1 MTPVARVGGAAAGA
15 RTPAGR
21 VRAGRGPRAGES
33 RWVLLFLAPTL
44 IGLAVLSA
52 GPILA
57 TFGISLTKWD
67 MLTAPQFVG
76 LDNYAKLLGDER
88 FGKAVRNTAFYTL
101 VSVPIGLVLALGLA
115 TALNRS
121 IRGIAWIRTAYFLPL
136 VTSATAIALVWLW
149 IYSPTGPLNDILRAF
164 GIPPQRWVA
173 DPTLAM
179 PSIIAMSIW
188 QGLPAN
194 VIIFLAGLQGIPAEY
209 YDAASVDGAGRRSR
223 FRRITLPLLTPAI
236 FFTGVLA
243 LIGAFQVFDQ
253 VYVMAN
259 PGKPGEATITI
270 VYFIYEAGFR
280 NFKMGYAGAASWIMF
295 LIVAVATILYFRTQ
309 DRWVHYQ

>member
-1 MTPVARVGGAAAGA
+1 LSSVVRVGDWS
-15 RTPAGR
+15 GR
-21 VRAGRGPRAGES
+21 VSSSGRSPRRGGPLASES
-33 RWVLLFLAPTL
+33 RWAWLFLAPT
-44 IGLAVLSA
+44 IVGLAVLSA

-57 TFGISLTKWD
+57 ALGVSLTKWD
-67 MLTAPQFVG
+67 MLTPPQVVG
-76 LDNYAKLLGDER
+76 LDNYARLLGDDR
-88 FGKAVRNTAFYTL
+88 FLKALRNTTFYTI
-101 VSVPIGLVLALGLA
+101 VSVPVGLTLALGVA
-115 TALNRS
+115 AALNQQ

-149 IYSPTGPLNDILRAF
+149 IYSPTGLLNGAIGVV

-194 VIIFLAGLQGIPAEY
+194 VIIFLAGLQAIPSEY

-223 FRRITLPLLTPAI
+223 FRKITLPLLTPSI
-236 FFTGVLA
+236 FFTGILA

-259 PGKPGEATITI
+259 PGKPGEATITL

-280 NFKMGYAGAASWIMF
+280 NFKMGYASAASWILF

-309 DRWVHYQ
+309 GRWVHYQ

>member
-1 MTPVARVGGAAAGA
+1 MTSTVPVAELTGAVESPPRRFRPGAA
-15 RTPAGR
+15 RRRSDT
-21 VRAGRGPRAGES
+21 
-33 RWVLLFLAPTL
+33 RWALLFLSPTL

-67 MLTAPQFVG
+67 MLTTPQFVG
-76 LDNYAKLLGDER
+76 LDNYVRLIGDDR
-88 FGKAVRNTAFYTL
+88 FLRALRNTVFYTV
-101 VSVPIGLVLALGLA
+101 VSVPLGLALALALA
-115 TALNRS
+115 TALNQQ

-149 IYSPTGPLNDILRAF
+149 IYSPAGPLNDILRAL

-194 VIIFLAGLQGIPAEY
+194 VIIFLAGLQAIPAEY

-223 FRRITLPLLTPAI
+223 FRSITLPLLTPSI

-259 PGKPGEATITI
+259 PGKPGDATITL

-280 NFKMGYAGAASWIMF
+280 NFKMGYAAAGSWVMF
-295 LIVAVATILYFRTQ
+295 LIVAVATVVYFRTQ
-309 DRWVHYQ
+309 NRWVHYQ

>member
-1 MTPVARVGGAAAGA
+1 VSSIDAAGDGTA
-15 RTPAGR
+15 RAASPGT
-21 VRAGRGPRAGES
+21 RAARGGPLASES
-33 RWVLLFLAPTL
+33 RWAWLFLGPTI

-57 TFGISLTKWD
+57 ALGVSLTRWD
-67 MLTAPQFVG
+67 MLTPPQVVG
-76 LDNYAKLLGDER
+76 LDNYARLLADDR
-88 FGKAVRNTAFYTL
+88 FLKALRNTTFYTV
-101 VSVPIGLVLALGLA
+101 VSVPVGLALALGVA
-115 TALNRS
+115 AALNQQ

-149 IYSPTGPLNDILRAF
+149 IYSPTGLLNSALGLL

-173 DPTLAM
+173 DTTLAM
-179 PSIIAMSIW
+179 PSIIAMSVW

-194 VIIFLAGLQGIPAEY
+194 VIIFLAGLQAIPSEY

-223 FRRITLPLLTPAI
+223 FRRITLPLLTPSI
-236 FFTGVLA
+236 FFTGILA

-259 PGKPGEATITI
+259 PGKPGEATITL

-280 NFKMGYAGAASWIMF
+280 NFKMGYASAASWILF
-295 LIVAVATILYFRTQ
+295 LIVAVATLLYFRTQ

>member
-1 MTPVARVGGAAAGA
+1 V
-15 RTPAGR
+15 TPALRPGSPVGAVRTSRRRAPARRGLRAHEGR
-21 VRAGRGPRAGES
+21 WA
-33 RWVLLFLAPTL
+33 LLFLAPSL

-76 LDNYAKLLGDER
+76 LDNYLKLLGDDR
-88 FGKAVRNTAFYTL
+88 FLKALRNTVFYTV
-101 VSVPIGLVLALGLA
+101 VSVPLGLALSLGLA
-115 TALNRS
+115 TALNRQ

-149 IYSPTGPLNDILRAF
+149 IYSPGGTLNDILRAL

-194 VIIFLAGLQGIPAEY
+194 TIIFLAGLQAIPAEY
-209 YDAASVDGAGRRSR
+209 YDAASVDGAGRRNR
-223 FRRITLPLLTPAI
+223 FQSITLPLLTPSI
-236 FFTGVLA
+236 FFTGILA

-259 PGKPGEATITI
+259 PGKPGEATITL

-295 LIVAVATILYFRTQ
+295 LIVAVATTFYFRTQ

>member
-1 MTPVARVGGAAAGA
+1 
-15 RTPAGR
+15 
-21 VRAGRGPRAGES
+21 
-33 RWVLLFLAPTL
+33 
-44 IGLAVLSA
+44 
-52 GPILA
+52 
-57 TFGISLTKWD
+57 
-67 MLTAPQFVG
+67 
-76 LDNYAKLLGDER
+76 
-88 FGKAVRNTAFYTL
+88 
-101 VSVPIGLVLALGLA
+101 VPLGLVLALGLA
-115 TALNRS
+115 TALNQQ

-149 IYSPTGPLNDILRAF
+149 IYSPTGLLNSFLGIF
-164 GIPPQRWVA
+164 GIAPQRWVA

-179 PSIIAMSIW
+179 PSIIAMSVW
-188 QGLPAN
+188 QGLPGN

-223 FRRITLPLLTPAI
+223 FRKITLPLLTPSI

-259 PGKPGEATITI
+259 PGKPSEATITL
-270 VYFIYEAGFR
+270 VYFIYEAAFR
-280 NFKMGYAGAASWIMF
+280 NFKMGYASAASWIMF

-309 DRWVHYQ
+309 NRWVHYQ

>member
-1 MTPVARVGGAAAGA
+1 V
-15 RTPAGR
+15 
-21 VRAGRGPRAGES
+21 
-33 RWVLLFLAPTL
+33 FLAPTL

-57 TFGISLTKWD
+57 ALGLSLTKWD
-67 MLTAPQFVG
+67 MLTPPQFVG
-76 LDNYAKLLGDER
+76 LDNYGALLADER
-88 FGKAVRNTAFYTL
+88 FQKALRNTTFYTL
-101 VSVPIGLVLALGLA
+101 VSVPLGLVLALGLA
-115 TALNRS
+115 TALNQA

-149 IYSPTGPLNDILRAF
+149 LYSPTGLLNTALGVF

-188 QGLPAN
+188 QSLPAN
-194 VIIFLAGLQGIPAEY
+194 VIIFLAGLQAIPTEY
-209 YDAASVDGAGRRSR
+209 YDAASVDGAGRRARLRS
-223 FRRITLPLLTPAI
+223 ITLPLLTPSI

-259 PGKPGEATITI
+259 PGKPGESTITL

-280 NFKMGYAGAASWIMF
+280 NFKMGYASAASWIMF
-295 LIVAVATILYFRTQ
+295 AIVAVATILYFRTQ

>member
-1 MTPVARVGGAAAGA
+1 VTSTVPVAELTGAVE
-15 RTPAGR
+15 RPPR
-21 VRAGRGPRAGES
+21 RSRSGRGPRPHEG
-33 RWVLLFLAPTL
+33 RWALLFLAPTL

-67 MLTAPQFVG
+67 MLTTPQFVG
-76 LDNYAKLLGDER
+76 LENYARLLGDDR
-88 FGKAVRNTAFYTL
+88 FLKALRNTVFYTV
-101 VSVPIGLVLALGLA
+101 VSVPLGLALALGLA
-115 TALNRS
+115 AALNQQ

-149 IYSPTGPLNDILRAF
+149 IYSPAGPLNDILRAL
-164 GIPPQRWVA
+164 GIPAQRWVA

-194 VIIFLAGLQGIPAEY
+194 VIIFLAGLQAIPVEY
-209 YDAASVDGAGRRSR
+209 YDAASVDGAGRGGR
-223 FRRITLPLLTPAI
+223 FRKITLPLLTPSI

-259 PGKPGEATITI
+259 PGKPGEATITL

-295 LIVAVATILYFRTQ
+295 LIVAVATVLYFRTQ

>member
-1 MTPVARVGGAAAGA
+1 MTSTSRVGD
-15 RTPAGR
+15 R
-21 VRAGRGPRAGES
+21 VRAAERRPGRARSNRGPQAGEG

-57 TFGISLTKWD
+57 TLGISLTKWD
-67 MLTAPQFVG
+67 MLTPPQLVG
-76 LDNYAKLLGDER
+76 LDNYARLLADDR
-88 FGKAVRNTAFYTL
+88 FLRALSNTAFYTV
-101 VSVPIGLVLALGLA
+101 VSVPLGLTLALALA
-115 TALNRS
+115 TALNQR

-149 IYSPTGPLNDILRAF
+149 IYSPTGPLNDILAAL
-164 GIPPQRWVA
+164 GIPRQRWVA

-194 VIIFLAGLQGIPAEY
+194 VIIFLAGLQGIPSEY
-209 YDAASVDGAGRRSR
+209 YDAASVDGAGRTSR
-223 FRRITLPLLTPAI
+223 FRRITLPLLTPSI

-253 VYVMAN
+253 VYVTAN
-259 PGKPGEATITI
+259 PGKPGQATITL

-280 NFKMGYAGAASWIMF
+280 NFKMGYAAAASWIMF

>member
-1 MTPVARVGGAAAGA
+1 VTTAPGLGDA
-15 RTPAGR
+15 
-21 VRAGRGPRAGES
+21 VRAVRRPSVAARSRRGPRSGEG

-52 GPILA
+52 VPILA

-67 MLTAPQFVG
+67 LLTAPQFIG
-76 LDNYAKLLGDER
+76 FDNYAKLLGDGR
-88 FGKAVRNTAFYTL
+88 FLTALRNTAFYTI
-101 VSVPIGLVLALGLA
+101 VSVPLGLALALGLA
-115 TALNRS
+115 MALNQQ

-149 IYSPTGPLNDILRAF
+149 IYSPTGPLNDLLRAF
-164 GIPPQRWVA
+164 GIPPQRWVSN
-173 DPTLAM
+173 PTLAM

-194 VIIFLAGLQGIPAEY
+194 TIIFLAGLQGIPAEY
-209 YDAASVDGAGRRSR
+209 YDAASVDGAGRRAR
-223 FRRITLPLLTPAI
+223 FRKITLPLLTPSI

-259 PGKPGEATITI
+259 PGKPGEATITL

-280 NFKMGYAGAASWIMF
+280 NFKMGYASAASWVMF

>member
-1 MTPVARVGGAAAGA
+1 MTSTPRIGGSVRASGTRPA
-15 RTPAGR
+15 RTR
-21 VRAGRGPRAGES
+21 SGRGPRAGEG
-33 RWVLLFLAPTL
+33 RWVLFFLAPTL

-57 TFGISLTKWD
+57 TLGISLTKWD
-67 MLTAPQFVG
+67 MLTTPQFVG
-76 LDNYAKLLGDER
+76 LDNYARLLGDDR
-88 FGKAVRNTAFYTL
+88 FLKALRNTAFYTI
-101 VSVPIGLVLALGLA
+101 VSVPAGLALALALA
-115 TALNRS
+115 TALNQQ
-121 IRGIAWIRTAYFLPL
+121 IRGIAWIRTVYFLPL

-149 IYSPTGPLNDILRAF
+149 IYSPGGPLNDILAVF
-164 GIPPQRWVA
+164 GIAPQRWVA

-194 VIIFLAGLQGIPAEY
+194 VIIFLAGLQAIPSEY

-223 FRRITLPLLTPAI
+223 FRSITLPLLTPSI

-259 PGKPGEATITI
+259 PGKPGDATITL
-270 VYFIYEAGFR
+270 VYFIYEAGFH
-280 NFKMGYAGAASWIMF
+280 NFKMGYAAAASWIMF

>member
-1 MTPVARVGGAAAGA
+1 VTQTARAGVTAGAAETPPRRA
-15 RTPAGR
+15 RPA
-21 VRAGRGPRAGES
+21 RGPRAGES
-33 RWVLLFLAPTL
+33 RWALLFLAPTL

-76 LDNYAKLLGDER
+76 LDNYAKLLGDDR
-88 FGKAVRNTAFYTL
+88 FQKALRNTVFYTL
-101 VSVPIGLVLALGLA
+101 VSVPLGLALALGLA

-149 IYSPTGPLNDILRAF
+149 IYSPAGPLNDILRAF

-194 VIIFLAGLQGIPAEY
+194 VIIFLAGLQGIPVEY
-209 YDAASVDGAGRRSR
+209 YDAASVDGAGRWSR
-223 FRRITLPLLTPAI
+223 FRKITLPLLTPSI